1 MISNCID
8 TYNPFQ
14 VISKLYK
21 IIHSPGRFDFVYTYL
36 INRQNIL
43 RGSYLCTSD
52 WMVIVLIL
60 YWFEDFTIVG
70 RIIIKEYHIS
80 KIFIRLFYMIK
91 LIMPIKSFFS
101 YRNRIP

>member
-43 RGSYLCTSD
+43 RGSNFSTNNRI
-52 WMVIVLIL
+52 VIVLL
-60 YWFEDFTIVG
+60 MYWFEDFTIVWMT
-70 RIIIKEYHIS
+70 IIEKQC
-80 KIFIRLFYMIK
+80 FRA
-91 LIMPIKSFFS
+91 
-101 YRNRIP
+101 RNIILVI